1 MSYPMRRGSIVGLLA
16 GLLGD
21 FFVRPT
27 GDGNVKADPDV
38 VDRVTDLI
46 QKERKNHE
54 ASPSRK
60 KRLQAKQRELK

>member
-27 GDGNVKADPDV
+27 GDGNVKADPEV
-38 VDRVTDLI
+38 VARVTELVMKD
-46 QKERKNHE
+46 RKNRE
-54 ASPSRK
+54 TFPSRK
-60 KRLQAKQRELK
+60 KRLRAKARAA

>member
-27 GDGNVKADPDV
+27 GDGNVKADPEV
-38 VDRVTDLI
+38 VARVTELVMKD
-46 QKERKNHE
+46 RKNRE
-54 ASPSRK
+54 AFPSRK
-60 KRLQAKQRELK
+60 KRLRAKARAA

>member
-1 MSYPMRRGSIVGLLA
+1 MRKPILVGLLA
-16 GLLGD
+16 GLLEG
-21 FFVRPT
+21 FYARPT